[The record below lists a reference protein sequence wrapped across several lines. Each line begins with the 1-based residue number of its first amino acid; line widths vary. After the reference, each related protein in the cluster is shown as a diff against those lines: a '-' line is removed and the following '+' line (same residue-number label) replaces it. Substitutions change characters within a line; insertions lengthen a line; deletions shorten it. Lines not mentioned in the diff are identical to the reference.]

1 VTSPGGPQSG
11 PSRWSALTR
20 AELAQASAALVR
32 LDELAGRQRLAIAH
46 LAAAELLQLGEE
58 QAALEADLRAI
69 FERAEKDGE
78 RRTGPATA
86 AERAAV
92 VGQSARV
99 RRAFQ
104 HNLSLLSQARR
115 SVSLLLGVDEDRA
128 AYDRRARRLTTPSP
142 ARRARA
148 F

>member
-1 VTSPGGPQSG
+1 
-11 PSRWSALTR
+11 
-20 AELAQASAALVR
+20 VR
-32 LDELAGRQRLAIAH
+32 LEELAGRQRLAIAR
-46 LAAAELLQLGEE
+46 LAAAELAQLGEE
-58 QAALEADLRAI
+58 QVGIEAALRDI
-69 FERAEKDGE
+69 FERAENDGE
-78 RRTGPATA
+78 RRLEPATA

-92 VGQSARV
+92 VEQSARV
-99 RRAFQ
+99 RHSFQ

-115 SVSLLLGVDEDRA
+115 SVSMLLGVDEDRA

>member
-1 VTSPGGPQSG
+1 MTSPGGPQSG

-20 AELAQASAALVR
+20 AELAQASAVLVR
-32 LDELAGRQRLAIAH
+32 LDELAGRQRLAIAR
-46 LAAAELLQLGEE
+46 LAAPELLELGAE
-58 QAALEADLRAI
+58 QVDLESTLRAI
-69 FERAEKDGE
+69 FEREEKDGE
-78 RRTGPATA
+78 RHLEPATA
-86 AERAAV
+86 AQRAEV
-92 VGQSARV
+92 VGLSTRV

>member
-1 VTSPGGPQSG
+1 MTSPGGPQSG

-32 LDELAGRQRLAIAH
+32 LDELAGRQRLAIAR
-46 LAAAELLQLGEE
+46 LAAAELGQLGEE
-58 QAALEADLRAI
+58 QLGIEAELRAI
-69 FERAEKDGE
+69 FERAEQAGD
-78 RRTGPATA
+78 RRLVPATA

-92 VGQSARV
+92 VEQSARV

-128 AYDRRARRLTTPSP
+128 AYDRRARRLTAPSP

>member
-1 VTSPGGPQSG
+1 MTSPGGPQSG

-32 LDELAGRQRLAIAH
+32 LDELAGRQRLAIAR
-46 LAAAELLQLGEE
+46 LAAAELVSLGEE
-58 QAALEADLRAI
+58 QVGLEAALREI
-69 FERAEKDGE
+69 FERADMDGE
-78 RRTGPATA
+78 RRLEPATA

-92 VGQSARV
+92 VGRSAGV